1 MTDHEADAMPT
12 LTKRIEAILADHC
25 RAYVV
30 LFGKDEGDIEPM
42 TPLLLCIKC
51 GRTAPYLRP
60 HRLTDDDLN
69 AIGLLGYG
77 SECGR
82 CGGEIK

>member
-1 MTDHEADAMPT
+1 MPT
-12 LTKRIEAILADHC
+12 LTKRIEAILADHT

-30 LFGKDEGDIEPM
+30 LFSEDAIEPM
-42 TPLLLCIKC
+42 SPLLLCLKC
-51 GRTAPYLRP
+51 GRTGPYIGP

-69 AIGLLGYG
+69 AICLLGYG

-82 CGGEIK
+82 CGREIK